1 MQQPVSGPT
10 EWRETGPGGPAEW
23 RVIVATLFGMFQNM
37 VLQKKV
43 LVNVDMMVNLAS
55 ELDRKQVCILNVF
68 AGRQESAENW
78 CLNKMASGNK
88 SIDVKK
94 NKASKRQL
102 LEEMNEKRES
112 YCLVERSNQVSFL
125 RVQKRHFSQAYQSLA
140 SVHIKESVPESS
152 RTSWVKQPLFVH
164 KEKKHFAPK
173 SKIVWWDS
181 AQPAGGINGRTSG

>member
-1 MQQPVSGPT
+1 
-10 EWRETGPGGPAEW
+10 
-23 RVIVATLFGMFQNM
+23 
-37 VLQKKV
+37 
-43 LVNVDMMVNLAS
+43 
-55 ELDRKQVCILNVF
+55 
-68 AGRQESAENW
+68 
-78 CLNKMASGNK
+78 MASGNK

-94 NKASKRQL
+94 NRASKRQL

-181 AQPAGGINGRTSG
+181 APPAGGINGRTSG